1 MMREDGLEREVG
13 GRVGKGTSMH
23 AHVYIY
29 VCTLPGMCVVG
40 VHTASCA
47 CITVVT
53 IQTVCIIQFIGRQFG
68 MHN

>member
-1 MMREDGLEREVG
+1 MHDEGRWSGEGSGRESGERYI
-13 GRVGKGTSMH
+13 H

-29 VCTLPGMCVVG
+29 VCTLPGVCVVG
-40 VHTASCA
+40 VHAASCA

-53 IQTVCIIQFIGRQFG
+53 IQTVCIIQFIDRQFG